1 MNYYRPDTLEQFV
14 GQTGVTSR
22 IRLFVEAALRRQE
35 PLDHMILSGPAGLGK
50 TTLARIV
57 ANELGVGFTA
67 VGATAVE
74 RAADLVSLLAALN
87 YRDVLFIDEIHRLR
101 KPIEEMLYLAMEEWV
116 VDIPTG
122 KGALAK
128 VVRIQ
133 LHPFTL
139 IGATTRVGMLSAPLR
154 SRFGIVFSLDFYSVN
169 ELAEIVLKTADAI
182 GVRIT
187 DDAALKIARSARGT
201 PRIANRLLRRVRD
214 FAQVKEVALIDSAVV
229 SDALKFLDIDE
240 NGLDRMDYAF
250 LKTIVQRFGGGPVG
264 ISAIASSL
272 GEDRNTLEDVYEPY
286 LMKLGLVVRT
296 PRGRIATRRALE
308 ILAKKGEMTH
318 GA

>member
-1 MNYYRPDTLEQFV
+1 MNSFRPSSLSEFV
-14 GQTGVTSR
+14 GQKDVTSR
-22 IRLFVEAALRRQE
+22 IRLFVDAALRREE

-87 YRDVLFIDEIHRLR
+87 YRLR
-101 KPIEEMLYLAMEEWV
+101 KPIEEILYLAMEDWV

-133 LHPFTL
+133 LQPFTL

-154 SRFGIVFSLDFYSVN
+154 SRFGIVFSLDFYPVN
-169 ELAEIVLKTADAI
+169 ELAEIVMGTARVI
-182 GVRIT
+182 GVEIT
-187 DDAALKIARSARGT
+187 PRGALTIARSSRGT
-201 PRIANRLLRRVRD
+201 PRLANRLLRRVRD
-214 FAQVKEVALIDSAVV
+214 FAQVHEKGIIDETVV
-229 SDALKFLDIDE
+229 SQALAFLNIDE
-240 NGLDRMDYAF
+240 NGLDRVDYAF
-250 LKTIVQRFGGGPVG
+250 LRTIVERFGGGPVG

-296 PRGRIATRRALE
+296 PRGRVATRKAFE
-308 ILAKKGEMTH
+308 ILSQREGIFN

>member
-1 MNYYRPDTLEQFV
+1 MNSFRPSSLGEFV
-14 GQTGVTSR
+14 GQKDVTSR
-22 IRLFVEAALRRQE
+22 IRLFVDAALRREE

-67 VGATAVE
+67 VGATAIE

-101 KPIEEMLYLAMEEWV
+101 KPIEEILYLAMEDWV

-133 LHPFTL
+133 LQPFTL

-154 SRFGIVFSLDFYSVN
+154 SRFGIVFSLDFYPVN
-169 ELAEIVLKTADAI
+169 ELAEIVMGTAKVI
-182 GVRIT
+182 GVEIT
-187 DDAALKIARSARGT
+187 PRGALTIARSSRGT
-201 PRIANRLLRRVRD
+201 PRLANRLLRRVRD
-214 FAQVKEVALIDSAVV
+214 FAQVHEKGIIDETVV
-229 SDALKFLDIDE
+229 SEALAFLNIDE
-240 NGLDRMDYAF
+240 NGLDRVDYAF
-250 LKTIVQRFGGGPVG
+250 LRTIVERFGGGPVG

-296 PRGRIATRRALE
+296 PRGRVATRKAFE
-308 ILAKKGEMTH
+308 ILSQKEGIFN